1 MQHRL
6 PSRLMGILLAALG
19 LGGCVAKLGAPD
31 PGAEAAGSGASSG
44 SGASGGSANTG
55 GSGNSAG
62 SGDAG
67 GSGGIAGSGATS
79 GSSGSA
85 GSGGAASNCT
95 TIGVGP
101 ERIHRLTPDE
111 YTSSVRALTGDGS
124 LDPVLDADREP
135 IATLDAV
142 RKWYVA
148 ADAAVPL
155 SPSWLS
161 AYADCSP
168 ADAECAATLYEAF
181 AERAFRRPLTDDER
195 GWLAESWAA
204 FPPAASLELRLET
217 IAELILQAPQFLY
230 LYTEGTP
237 SGDLS
242 VLTGHERAQR
252 LSYFLWDSLPDAE
265 LLAAA
270 AEGELDTAAGVR
282 AQAERMLDDERTK
295 PVLRSFL
302 AEWLELGGAVI
313 LPSLEDTPKNS
324 ELFPNFDAVLRRS
337 MRHEVE
343 MFMDHVMFEEDGS
356 LDALFTSTRAY
367 VNGPLAELYGVSGPD
382 SADEWAWVELDPSE
396 RAGMLTRAGFLAVH
410 ATQTVTSP
418 IRRGVYMLTEVLCV
432 DLPSPPADV
441 DNTPVEA
448 TEGDARS
455 VREATLQRT
464 SNPTCAGCHVE
475 INELGFAFENY
486 DAIGSYQTEEAAT
499 GSAIDATAVLSNAG
513 DGLDGPVDGAV
524 ELSARLSQS
533 PAVARCATNKWFE
546 LALRRSPVELDACSV
561 QQIQA
566 KTAETRSIRELLLAL
581 VESDAFLHV
590 NHGE

>member
-1 MQHRL
+1 MQHRH
-6 PSRLMGILLAALG
+6 PSCLTGILVAALG
-19 LGGCVAKLGAPD
+19 LCGCVAKIESPD
-31 PGAEAAGSGASSG
+31 PGAGPAGSGASSG
-44 SGASGGSANTG
+44 SDSSG
-55 GSGNSAG
+55 GSGNSGGSENSGG
-62 SGDAG
+62 SGETG
-67 GSGGIAGSGATS
+67 GSGGTEGSGATS

-85 GSGGAASNCT
+85 GSGSAAGDCT
-95 TIGVGP
+95 TTRVGS
-101 ERIHRLTPDE
+101 ERIHRLTPEE
-111 YTSSVRALTGDGS
+111 YTSSVRALTENGA

-155 SPSWLS
+155 TASWLG

-168 ADAECAATLYEAF
+168 ADDACAATLYEAF
-181 AERAFRRPLTDDER
+181 AERAFRRPLSDDER
-195 GWLAESWAA
+195 EWLAQSWAA

-237 SGDLS
+237 SGDLH
-242 VLTGHERAQR
+242 VLSGHERAQR
-252 LSYFLWDSLPDAE
+252 LSYFLWDSLPDAD

-270 AEGELDTAAGVR
+270 ENGELDTAASVR
-282 AQAERMLDDERTK
+282 AQAERMLDDERAK

-302 AEWLELGGAVI
+302 AEWLELDGAVI
-313 LPSLEDTPKNS
+313 LPSLEQTPKDD
-324 ELFPNFDAVLRRS
+324 ELFPEFDDNLRRS

-356 LDALFTSTRAY
+356 LDALFSSTRAY
-367 VNGPLAELYGVSGPD
+367 VNGPLAELYGVDGPD
-382 SADEWAWVELDPSE
+382 SAEDWAWVELDASE

-448 TEGDARS
+448 TEGDAQS
-455 VREATLQRT
+455 VREATEQRT
-464 SNPTCAGCHVE
+464 SSATCAGCHIE

-486 DAIGSYQTEEAAT
+486 DAIGRFQTEEAGT
-499 GSAIDATAVLSNAG
+499 GSTIDATATLSNAG
-513 DGLDGPVDGAV
+513 GDLDGPVDGAI
-524 ELSARLSQS
+524 ELSARLAQS

-546 LALRRSPVELDACSV
+546 VALRRIPVELDACSV
-561 QQIQA
+561 QRIQE

-581 VESDAFLHV
+581 VESDAFLNV
-590 NHGE
+590 NHGD